1 VAMRLMEVKMFVAKV
16 IGVVISTCKV
26 ESLKGQ
32 KLLIVRDVHE
42 KNTKNSLI
50 AVDSLGAGVGELV
63 LVVHDGG
70 AARQAIQSKDA
81 PINAAVVGIIDYPED
96 YN

>member
-1 VAMRLMEVKMFVAKV
+1 MFVGKV
-16 IGVVISTCKV
+16 IGVIVSTCKV

-32 KLLIVRDVHE
+32 KLLIVQDVND

-50 AVDSLGAGVGELV
+50 VVDSVGAGIGEFV

-70 AARQAIQSKDA
+70 AARQVIHSKDA
-81 PINAAVVGIIDYPED
+81 PINAAIIGIIDYPEQYTQED
-96 YN
+96 

>member
-1 VAMRLMEVKMFVAKV
+1 MFVGKV
-16 IGVVISTCKV
+16 IGVVISSCKV

-32 KLLIVRDVHE
+32 KLLIVQDVNE

-50 AVDSLGAGVGELV
+50 VVDSVGAGVGEIV

-70 AARQAIQSKDA
+70 AARQAINSKDA
-81 PINAAVVGIIDYPED
+81 PINAAIVGIIDYPEFYTQED
-96 YN
+96 

>member
-1 VAMRLMEVKMFVAKV
+1 MFVAKV

-26 ESLKGQ
+26 DSLNGQ
-32 KLLIVRDVHE
+32 KLLIVQDVNE
-42 KNTKNSLI
+42 ENTKNSLI
-50 AVDSLGAGVGELV
+50 VVDSLGAGVGELV

-70 AARQAIQSKDA
+70 AARQAIKSKDA